1 MKAKDFDQKFEAGE
15 DLTPYL
21 DLSQAKRLRSE
32 SQSISIDL
40 PIWILERINQEA
52 DRLGTTP
59 QDVIQISLA
68 EHLAA
73 CEFQP

>member
-21 DLSQAKRLRSE
+21 DFSQAKRLGSDR
-32 SQSISIDL
+32 QSISVEL
-40 PIWILERINQEA
+40 PVWLLERINQEA
-52 DRLGTTP
+52 TRLGTTA
-59 QDVIQISLA
+59 QDVIQMSLA

-73 CEFQP
+73 SES